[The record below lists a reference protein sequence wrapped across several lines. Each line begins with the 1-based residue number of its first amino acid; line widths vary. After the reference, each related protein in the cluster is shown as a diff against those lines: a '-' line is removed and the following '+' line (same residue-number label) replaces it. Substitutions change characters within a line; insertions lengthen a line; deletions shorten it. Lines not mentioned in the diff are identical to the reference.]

1 MAVSGTINVSLS
13 FLDSSS
19 STGVEAEK
27 KVSLS
32 SAHTYTTGVVA
43 IVTGTVGTAVQ
54 TIDLSSLGY
63 RNAAGELVTI
73 SEIDHAGF
81 RSDNEAYVH
90 FIDVDVRLH
99 STDNY
104 LATSCIHNTDDTVQV
119 FTTAATA
126 TYSLLMHGT

>member
-54 TIDLSSLGY
+54 AIDLSSLGY

-104 LATSCIHNTDDTVQV
+104 LATSCIHNTDDTIQG

-126 TYSLLMHGT
+126 TYSLLMVGT

>member
-1 MAVSGTINVSLS
+1 MAVSGTINVNMS
-13 FLDSSS
+13 FLDSAAA
-19 STGVEAEK
+19 TGVDAEK

-32 SAHTYTTGVVA
+32 HAEVHSGGKVA

-54 TIDLSSLGY
+54 TIDLSSLPY
-63 RNAAGELVTI
+63 RDAAGNLVSIT
-73 SEIDHAGF
+73 EVDHAGF

-90 FIDVDVRLH
+90 FVDVDVRLH

-104 LATSCIHNTDDTVQV
+104 LATSCIHNTDDTIQV

-126 TYSLLMHGT
+126 TYSLLMVGT